1 MPHMPRLAQLITL
14 VLALALLPSSAVF
27 AQTSDVDL
35 PDTKSAGRTEYSYGS
50 DPLQKLDF
58 WKPSSTKPVPLIVFV
73 HGGGWK
79 RGDKRN
85 ATGSA
90 KVEHLTG
97 MGYAFASVNYRLV
110 PSATVEQQAS
120 DVAASLA
127 WMKSNAARLGID
139 ATRIVLM
146 GHSAG
151 AHLVA
156 LIGTDPKYLTESG
169 MSFSDL
175 RGIVALDGAAY
186 DVPQQVAQAGRLMRD
201 TYAQAFGSDP
211 ARQRVLSP
219 TLQAGAPN
227 ASTFLIVHIDRADGT
242 AQSEALSR
250 ALVQAG
256 SEVQLYAVDSKGLRG
271 HMEINR
277 SLGSSDYPPTA
288 VLDAWLRKVV
298 PTGQ

>member
-1 MPHMPRLAQLITL
+1 MRRFVRLFI
-14 VLALALLPSSAVF
+14 LALAFMLTPYSPVF

-35 PDTKSAGRTEYSYGS
+35 PDTQSTGRTEYAYGT

-58 WKPSSTKPVPLIVFV
+58 WKSSSAKPAPLVVFV

-85 ATGSA
+85 ATGSS

-97 MGYAFASVNYRLV
+97 LGYAFASVNYRLV
-110 PSATVEQQAS
+110 PAATVEQQAA

-127 WMKSNAARLGID
+127 WIKSNAARLGID

-151 AHLVA
+151 AHLVSVV
-156 LIGTDPKYLTESG
+156 GTDPKYLAASG
-169 MSFSDL
+169 LSYADL

-201 TYAQAFGSDP
+201 TYAQAFGADP
-211 ARQRVLSP
+211 TRQRALSP
-219 TLQAGAPN
+219 TLQSAAPN
-227 ASTFLIVHIDRADGT
+227 ASTFLIVHIDRTDGT
-242 AQSEALSR
+242 AQSEALAN
-250 ALVQAG
+250 ALAQAG
-256 SEVQLYAVDSKGLRG
+256 SEVQIYAADSKGLRG

-277 SLGSSDYPPTA
+277 SLGNADYPPTA
-288 VLDAWLRKVV
+288 VLDTWLRKVLPV
-298 PTGQ
+298 N